1 MNKTCQ
7 YCNKEF
13 STLSNLRVHL
23 KSSKTCISLRN
34 ITDELSSKPEEK
46 INNFDCNFCNK
57 GFSRRDALV
66 RHLET
71 CKKKEIKEILQK
83 VTPIIIDS
91 SEELNSIREYLR
103 KLENNYNILKI
114 ENENIK
120 RKYNDIKENESEMI
134 IELRIK
140 DEQLKM
146 KDEIINILKNKEK

>member
-1 MNKTCQ
+1 MDKICQ

-13 STLSNLRVHL
+13 STLSNLKVHI

-34 ITDELSSKPEEK
+34 ITDEEK

-71 CKKKEIKEILQK
+71 CKKKEIKEMLQK

-91 SEELNSIREYLR
+91 SEELNSVREYL
-103 KLENNYNILKI
+103 KKVENDYNILKI